1 MRGRMSGPYTPPS
14 STDLE
19 PDASGSRIYRAVLL
33 ENARYKVF
41 NGPVPWRFRVRGCTK
56 QPEEIMSQFV
66 NRLTRLTLAA
76 LLAVVALGSQFAAAL
91 EVGDKAPDF
100 TLQASDGQTYSMS
113 QFLGEKPVVIA
124 FFPKAFTG
132 G

>member
-1 MRGRMSGPYTPPS
+1 MPVYPIALPICIQTPPVVV
-14 STDLE
+14 LIVGFN
-19 PDASGSRIYRAVLL
+19 PVLL
-33 ENARYKVF
+33 ENFRYKVF
-41 NGPVPWRFRVRGCTK
+41 NGPVSWRFRVRGFAK

-76 LLAVVALGSQFAAAL
+76 LLAAVALGSQFAAAL

>member
-1 MRGRMSGPYTPPS
+1 MLQLVR
-14 STDLE
+14 
-19 PDASGSRIYRAVLL
+19 
-33 ENARYKVF
+33 
-41 NGPVPWRFRVRGCTK
+41 NGFRV
-56 QPEEIMSQFV
+56 
-66 NRLTRLTLAA
+66 LTGSLLSA
-76 LLAVVALGSQFAAAL
+76 LLLASPLAAAL

-100 TLQASDGQTYSMS
+100 SLQGSDGETYTLS

>member
-1 MRGRMSGPYTPPS
+1 MSH
-14 STDLE
+14 
-19 PDASGSRIYRAVLL
+19 I
-33 ENARYKVF
+33 
-41 NGPVPWRFRVRGCTK
+41 
-56 QPEEIMSQFV
+56 V

-76 LLAVVALGSQFAAAL
+76 VLAAVALGSQFAAAL

-100 TLQASDGQTYSMS
+100 SLQASDGKTYSMS